1 MPIGLR
7 SLAYQGACVTRKNFS
22 SDNKDATDLDL
33 NLPDI
38 LLVHSEKFSRCFHSL
53 SKWKLWGV
61 CMVRGKV
68 FWLLPTDFL
77 SLLTNY
83 YFALGDNAL
92 C

>member
-7 SLAYQGACVTRKNFS
+7 SLAYQAACVTRKNFS

-38 LLVHSEKFSRCFHSL
+38 LLVHSEKFSRRFYSL

-68 FWLLPTDFL
+68 LWLLPRDFFIFAN
-77 SLLTNY
+77 SLL
-83 YFALGDNAL
+83 L
-92 C
+92 CVRR